1 MSDELTQ
8 DYIKIILLGE
18 SGVGKTNLINVAVGN
33 TFNANSH
40 SSLTS
45 SYFKGSILINKKEFI
60 YIKMSLIKES
70 KRIETPKRIKIR
82 RRMKA
87 LRRMKTLRR
96 MKAHRKIKAHR

>member
-40 SSLTS
+40 SS
-45 SYFKGSILINKKEFI
+45 
-60 YIKMSLIKES
+60 
-70 KRIETPKRIKIR
+70 
-82 RRMKA
+82 
-87 LRRMKTLRR
+87 
-96 MKAHRKIKAHR
+96 